1 MEMSMPASV
10 AIVFLPSLRG
20 ACARVVA
27 SPPSARGSASAEG
40 EACGVED
47 AMVST

>member
-1 MEMSMPASV
+1 MQTPASV
-10 AIVFLPSLRG
+10 AKRVSVSLRS

-40 EACGVED
+40 EAYGVED
-47 AMVST
+47 ATVST